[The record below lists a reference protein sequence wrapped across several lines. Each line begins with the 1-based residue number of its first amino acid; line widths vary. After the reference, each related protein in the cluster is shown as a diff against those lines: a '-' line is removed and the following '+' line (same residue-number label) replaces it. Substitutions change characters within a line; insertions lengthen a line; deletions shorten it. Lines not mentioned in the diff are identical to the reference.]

1 MKVFAFPLSEEN
13 IWGAYNTALDVM
25 CDTLHDHP
33 HIGLCRAGLVSST
46 QDAIDV
52 FGHVVQLG
60 LEGIVI
66 VDKRV
71 KYGTQARLND
81 HDEDAG
87 TFFKLK
93 QKIVLPGAKFEKT
106 GRSRAVWKDGQK
118 QVEHAFTA
126 SIADE
131 EVRFTD
137 RIGKETGHACI
148 KYMEH
153 APGLGDTFPCQS
165 GYRHTHFTQPD
176 DMSVLV
182 RAVNVSTA
190 PLRVRNTL
198 GVDDSVGRILN
209 WDVAADRHKL
219 DQSLPVLRL
228 YNPRPFRADDIRLLP
243 EPPIAISEPPEP
255 AAGPAPAKR
264 PRRRTLAKI
273 GRTSGARD
281 YDPRTHPAP
290 AGGTASPL
298 RMGALLRAMRLHAT
312 Q

>member
-71 KYGTQARLND
+71 TYGTLARLND

-93 QKIVLPGAKFEKT
+93 QKIVLPVAKFEKT
-106 GRSRAVWKDGQK
+106 GRERDVWKDGTK
-118 QVEHAFTA
+118 HTEHAFTTK
-126 SIADE
+126 IDDE
-131 EVRFTD
+131 DVCFTD
-137 RIGKETGHACI
+137 RIGKETGHARL

-165 GYRHTHFTQPD
+165 GYRHTHFAQRD

-182 RAVNVSTA
+182 RAASVSRA
-190 PLRVRNTL
+190 PIRVRNIL
-198 GVDDSVGRILN
+198 GVDDDVGRILN
-209 WDVAADRHKL
+209 WDVAEDREKL
-219 DQSLPVLRL
+219 ERSLPVLRL
-228 YNPRPFRADDIRLLP
+228 YNPRPFRAADIRLRP
-243 EPPIAISEPPEP
+243 EPPIAAPPDAIEDPEP
-255 AAGPAPAKR
+255 APATR
-264 PRRRTLAKI
+264 PRPPTLATV
-273 GRTSGARD
+273 GRTSHARD

-290 AGGTASPL
+290 AGGTASAPF
-298 RMGALLRAMRLHAT
+298 
-312 Q
+312 